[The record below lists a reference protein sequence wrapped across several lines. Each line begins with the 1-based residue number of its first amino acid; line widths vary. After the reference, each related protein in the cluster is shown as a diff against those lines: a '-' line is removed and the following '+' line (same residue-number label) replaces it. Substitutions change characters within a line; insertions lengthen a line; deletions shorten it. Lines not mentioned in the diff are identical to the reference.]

1 MKNQRHGRRF
11 CAWILVVMLLFGS
24 FPANISA
31 EAWDSKGDAPKEMD
45 IRFWEDESPDIGFY
59 LNAAA
64 RYILETV
71 PEPTFGTSGGEWSV
85 MDLLRGM
92 YTGSDY
98 MNYIPEGYFD
108 QYIEKVETYTVDC
121 EGILHDKKSTEYS
134 RVFLSLTALGYNV
147 SNVAGYDFIDK
158 LSQSY
163 KYAVWQGLNGPVWE
177 LIALNT
183 GDYSLYD
190 SPSEGTPE
198 DYNTKGKM
206 IDEILRQEITTNAG
220 VKGGWAL
227 SGKTP
232 DPDMTGMSLQALAP
246 YYLDSGLYE
255 QTGAGTDYE
264 EFCTAVERGIAAMAD
279 M

>member
-1 MKNQRHGRRF
+1 
-11 CAWILVVMLLFGS
+11 
-24 FPANISA
+24 
-31 EAWDSKGDAPKEMD
+31 
-45 IRFWEDESPDIGFY
+45 
-59 LNAAA
+59 
-64 RYILETV
+64 
-71 PEPTFGTSGGEWSV
+71 
-85 MDLLRGM
+85 
-92 YTGSDY
+92 

-163 KYAVWQGLNGPVWE
+163 KYAVRQGLNGPVWE

-232 DPDMTGMSLQALAP
+232 DPDMTGMSLQALAMH
-246 YYLDSGLYE
+246 LEKRL
-255 QTGAGTDYE
+255 Q
-264 EFCTAVERGIAAMAD
+264 VGIQVRMETVHLIRQEKCYPCLNII
-279 M
+279 